1 MEGPTRRAS
10 EVVVAA
16 DPVGLAHAAAERFAD
31 IAEEA
36 VARDGRFTVALA
48 GGSTPKGLYSVL
60 ATEPYRSRVP
70 WREALVFWGDE
81 RCVPP
86 DHADSNY
93 QTATETLLRHVPI
106 PAAQIHRMRGED
118 PDPDRAAADYEWLL
132 RLTFQRESRLLPRF
146 DLVLLGMGADG
157 HTVSLFPGS
166 PALRESARL
175 VVAPYVARL
184 QTHRLTLTLPVLN
197 GARSIFFL
205 VSGEEKARM
214 LKTVLEAVGRSH
226 EIPSQ
231 MIFPSRGTITWF
243 VDSAAA
249 HLLARREASL
259 P

>member
-1 MEGPTRRAS
+1 MEGATRRAP

-16 DPVGLAHAAAERFAD
+16 DPDELAHAAAERFATL
-31 IAEEA
+31 AAEA
-36 VARDGRFTVALA
+36 VARTGRFTVALA

-70 WREALVFWGDE
+70 WQGTLVFWGDE

-86 DHADSNY
+86 DHPDSNY
-93 QTATETLLRHVPI
+93 KTATETLLRHVSI
-106 PAAQIHRMRGED
+106 PADQIHRMRGED
-118 PDPDRAAADYEWLL
+118 PDPDRAAADYERRL
-132 RLTFQRESRLLPRF
+132 RLTFQRESRTLPRF

-157 HTVSLFPGS
+157 HTVSLFSGS

-184 QTHRLTLTLPVLN
+184 QTYRLTLTLPVLN
-197 GARSIFFL
+197 GARFIFFL

-214 LKTVLEAVGRSH
+214 LKTVLEAVGRGH

-231 MIFPSRGTITWF
+231 MIFPSHGTITWF

-249 HLLARREASL
+249 RLLARREASL